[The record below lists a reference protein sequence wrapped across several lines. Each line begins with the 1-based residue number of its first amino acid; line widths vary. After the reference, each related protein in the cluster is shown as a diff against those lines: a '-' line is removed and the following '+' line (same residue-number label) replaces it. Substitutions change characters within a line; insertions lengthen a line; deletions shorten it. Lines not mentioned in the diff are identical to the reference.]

1 MTNAHEDHDVPAGQ
15 ALPGEFMLNSMRDG
29 GTHVIRLA
37 GELDLATA
45 PEVEHE
51 LQSVEATDARSI
63 VLDLSGLTFMDSSG
77 LNLILRAEVRSR
89 ADSNRLR
96 LRRGPANV
104 QRVFAI
110 TGMDGML
117 PFAD

>member
-1 MTNAHEDHDVPAGQ
+1 
-15 ALPGEFMLNSMRDG
+15 MLTSVREG
-29 GTHVIRLA
+29 HAHVIRLF

-51 LQSVEATDARSI
+51 LQGIEQSDAKTI
-63 VLDLSGLTFMDSSG
+63 VLDLSQLTFMDSSG
-77 LNLILRAEVRSR
+77 VRLVLRAEARSR

-96 LRRGPANV
+96 LRRGPASV

-110 TGMDGML
+110 TGLDGVL